1 VKLINPAAT
10 NLFQPSLDISKKMT
24 LAEFVRNY
32 QVVDTW
38 QKCVREK
45 TQQST
50 TFELNMEKPYIQ
62 VIAVQMGT
70 GLPGNTLLIFQ
81 DLSRVKRLESVRQD
95 FVSNVSHELRTPL
108 SSLKALLETLKDG
121 AIHDPRAAEHFLNQM
136 DQETDNLIQMVEE
149 LLELSRIESGK
160 VPLNICSVQ
169 PFELLKTALDRM
181 KVQAQRADLRIKIKI
196 NSNSIIPSVQ
206 ADPQRI
212 ELVLINLIHNAIKFT
227 EPGGKYYWMPNRRKL
242 CDLLSKRYRQRDHT
256 R

>member
-1 VKLINPAAT
+1 
-10 NLFQPSLDISKKMT
+10 
-24 LAEFVRNY
+24 
-32 QVVDTW
+32 
-38 QKCVREK
+38 
-45 TQQST
+45 
-50 TFELNMEKPYIQ
+50 
-62 VIAVQMGT
+62 
-70 GLPGNTLLIFQ
+70 
-81 DLSRVKRLESVRQD
+81 VKRLESVRQD

-227 EPGGKYYWMPNRRKL
+227 EPGGKILLDAKQEKNFVIFSVKDTGKGITPDDLNRIFERFYKSDRARATQGTGLGLSISRHIIESHNGKIWAESEIDKGSTFYFSLPL
-242 CDLLSKRYRQRDHT
+242 C
-256 R
+256 